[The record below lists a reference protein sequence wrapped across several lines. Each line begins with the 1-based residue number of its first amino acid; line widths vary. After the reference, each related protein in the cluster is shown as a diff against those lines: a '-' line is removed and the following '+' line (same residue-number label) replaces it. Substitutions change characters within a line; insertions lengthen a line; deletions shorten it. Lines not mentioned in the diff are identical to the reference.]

1 MQGRKTPIDIKAK
14 IIEAKINTNAQWSV
28 IAEELGVPERTVNNI
43 IQQDLAEVCRESES
57 VSNLIDR
64 NDRLHSLADERIER
78 MIQNWEENIKIS
90 ELVSLRESA
99 WKQNQV
105 IKWDPTENIKYS
117 ITDITIE

>member
-28 IAEELGVPERTVNNI
+28 IAEELWIPERTVNNI

-78 MIQNWEENIKIS
+78 MIQNGEENIKIS

>member
-28 IAEELGVPERTVNNI
+28 IAEELGVNERTVQRVI
-43 IQQDLAEVCRESES
+43 ESELS
-57 VSNLIDR
+57 EIVAESKIVASLIDR

-78 MIQNWEENIKIS
+78 MIQNGEENIKLS
-90 ELVSLRESA
+90 ELVSVRESA

>member
-14 IIEAKINTNAQWSV
+14 IIEAKINTNAQWSI
-28 IAEELGVPERTVNNI
+28 IAEELGINERTVQRVI
-43 IQQDLAEVCRESES
+43 ESELS
-57 VSNLIDR
+57 EIVAESKIVASLIDR

-78 MIQNWEENIKIS
+78 MIQNGEENIKIS

>member
-28 IAEELGVPERTVNNI
+28 IAEELGIPERTVNNI

-78 MIQNWEENIKIS
+78 MIQNGEENIKIS

>member
-28 IAEELGVPERTVNNI
+28 IAEELGIPERTVQHI
-43 IQQDLAEVCRESES
+43 ISNDLAEVCGESKS

-78 MIQNWEENIKIS
+78 MIQNGEENIKIS

-105 IKWDPTENIKYS
+105 IKWDPTDNIKHI
-117 ITDITIE
+117 ITDITIS

>member
-78 MIQNWEENIKIS
+78 MIQNGEENIKIS

>member
-28 IAEELGVPERTVNNI
+28 IAEELGIPERTVNNI

-78 MIQNWEENIKIS
+78 MIQNGEENIKIS

-117 ITDITIE
+117 ITDVTIE